1 MADPFSS
8 ILSLTRAAVERY
20 DMLPAG
26 ASVAVGVSGGKD
38 SLVLLVA
45 LARLRE
51 FFPTPFSLTA
61 ITLDPVFEGRQTD
74 YSPVASLCEELRV
87 PYIVRRTRL
96 WEVVFEERREAN
108 PCSLCARMRRGA
120 LHAAAKEA
128 GCRFVALGHHK
139 NDAAETF
146 LMNLLAGGTL
156 ACFSPKS
163 YLDRRDLTLIRPLIF
178 AQEADI
184 ARCAERAAL
193 PVVKSRCPV
202 DGCTNRQRTKE
213 LLADLSAAYGPLN
226 DKILGAMQQVGLS
239 GW

>member
-20 DMLPAG
+20 GMLPAG

-45 LARLRE
+45 LARLRA

-61 ITLDPVFEGRQTD
+61 ITLDPGFEGRETD
-74 YSPVASLCEELRV
+74 YSPVAALCEELQV
-87 PYIVRRTRL
+87 PYLVRRTRL

-146 LMNLLAGGTL
+146 LMNLLSGGTL

-163 YLDRRDLTLIRPLIF
+163 YLDRRELTLIRPLIF
-178 AQEADI
+178 VEEADI

-193 PVVKSRCPV
+193 PVVKSRCPA

-213 LLADLSAAYGPLN
+213 LLAGLSAAYGPLN
-226 DKILGAMQQVGLS
+226 DKILGAMQKNGLS

>member
-1 MADPFSS
+1 M
-8 ILSLTRAAVERY
+8 TVQVE
-20 DMLPAG
+20 
-26 ASVAVGVSGGKD
+26 K
-38 SLVLLVA
+38 
-45 LARLRE
+45 
-51 FFPTPFSLTA
+51 
-61 ITLDPVFEGRQTD
+61 
-74 YSPVASLCEELRV
+74 
-87 PYIVRRTRL
+87 
-96 WEVVFEERREAN
+96 N
-108 PCSLCARMRRGA
+108 PCYLCARMRRGA

-128 GCRFVALGHHK
+128 GCSFVALGHHK

-163 YLDRRDLTLIRPLIF
+163 YLDRRELTLIRPLIF

-184 ARCAERAAL
+184 TRCAERAAL

-226 DKILGAMQQVGLS
+226 DKILGAMQKAGLS

>member
-1 MADPFSS
+1 
-8 ILSLTRAAVERY
+8 
-20 DMLPAG
+20 
-26 ASVAVGVSGGKD
+26 
-38 SLVLLVA
+38 
-45 LARLRE
+45 
-51 FFPTPFSLTA
+51 
-61 ITLDPVFEGRQTD
+61 
-74 YSPVASLCEELRV
+74 
-87 PYIVRRTRL
+87 
-96 WEVVFEERREAN
+96 
-108 PCSLCARMRRGA
+108 MRRGA

-226 DKILGAMQQVGLS
+226 DKILSAMQKAGLS

>member
-1 MADPFSS
+1 M
-8 ILSLTRAAVERY
+8 
-20 DMLPAG
+20 
-26 ASVAVGVSGGKD
+26 
-38 SLVLLVA
+38 
-45 LARLRE
+45 
-51 FFPTPFSLTA
+51 
-61 ITLDPVFEGRQTD
+61 
-74 YSPVASLCEELRV
+74 
-87 PYIVRRTRL
+87 
-96 WEVVFEERREAN
+96 VFEERREAN

-128 GCRFVALGHHK
+128 GCSFVALGHHK

-163 YLDRRDLTLIRPLIF
+163 YLDRRELTLIRPLIF

-184 ARCAERAAL
+184 TRCAERAAL

-226 DKILGAMQQVGLS
+226 DKILGAMQKAGLS

>member
-1 MADPFSS
+1 M
-8 ILSLTRAAVERY
+8 TRKKRVRLLG
-20 DMLPAG
+20 DVIG
-26 ASVAVGVSGGKD
+26 F
-38 SLVLLVA
+38 LVA
-45 LARLRE
+45 GTI
-51 FFPTPFSLTA
+51 FVVPFIFMLVSSLK
-61 ITLDPVFEGRQTD
+61 
-74 YSPVASLCEELRV
+74 
-87 PYIVRRTRL
+87 
-96 WEVVFEERREAN
+96 ERREAN

-128 GCRFVALGHHK
+128 GCSFVALGHHK

-163 YLDRRDLTLIRPLIF
+163 YLDRRELTLIRPLIF

-184 ARCAERAAL
+184 TRCAERAAL

-226 DKILGAMQQVGLS
+226 DKILGAMQKAGLS